1 MNSTGYFVCL
11 LCRASAAWLL
21 LLCPAYSRT
30 TDLESLIEKSRLAMK
45 ESRWEQ
51 ALDFNT
57 QAVTRYGEQDPLRL
71 FGPQFGVIYFH
82 KGTCEMKLKKWTEA
96 MRSFE
101 ICYRDFPNNGE
112 ISGRPNPVQKMAL
125 LKWGEAAM
133 GAGNWELAVNRF
145 SKFIAERDRSN
156 DTFAQVA
163 FYINN
168 AVCQYKLGHIPEG
181 NENLE
186 IAINNQ
192 ENFPTPASGIAA
204 GFQGL
209 VVTAVEQRNEQA
221 LLDFI
226 GKNRGGLVIRSAG
239 KNGYSQAFLKLAG
252 DALAAGMQRA
262 SIAIYQIVPGFPAT
276 TPGVESPDSVS
287 LQAAALIH
295 ERNGNV
301 RGAFAAYQLLA
312 MCFPKAANRE
322 DLLYHLVRTASI
334 VGEMEIARSR
344 ANEIFAKFPNS
355 PHLAEIQA
363 FKTHESVVS
372 QIAAIASPVPPA
384 KADPDSKEFRNAMN
398 LYQGR
403 KYQEAKA
410 AFVQI
415 KIRRKSPSFA
425 AFYEL
430 ECLRKLGDLEGLARA
445 SATFVKDSSLG
456 GNRLRQLEINALW
469 EQVRTKNWA
478 RLEQLAGS
486 RGGEY
491 LPGDQRAQVAFC
503 LGLALENLNRPME
516 ALNAYNTA
524 MVADIGAS
532 EEVARPAALNVL
544 RIYLADHEVQAA
556 IANFGAPSGNQES
569 AGNSR
574 LREAAAVAALFELT
588 LGAGT
593 PLPAE
598 FKGFLKYKGGA

>member
-1 MNSTGYFVCL
+1 MDFHRHIISLFAVMVW
-11 LCRASAAWLL
+11 SV
-21 LLCPAYSRT
+21 PAFSQT
-30 TDLESLIEKSRLAMK
+30 VELESLIEKSRGAMK

-51 ALDFNT
+51 ALDFYN
-57 QAVTRYGEQDPLRL
+57 QAVTRYGHQDPLRL
-71 FGPQFGVIYFH
+71 FGPQFGAIYFH
-82 KGTCEMKLKKWTEA
+82 KGTCEMKLKKWPEA
-96 MRSFE
+96 MQSFE
-101 ICYRDFPNNGE
+101 ICYRDYPNTGVP
-112 ISGRPNPVQKMAL
+112 PNRSNPFQKLAL

-133 GAGNWELAVNRF
+133 GAENWELAVNRF

-156 DTFAQVA
+156 DTFPQGA

-168 AVCQYKLGHIPEG
+168 AVCQYKLGHIAEG

-192 ENFPTPASGIAA
+192 ENFPTPASGVAA
-204 GFQGL
+204 GFHAL
-209 VVTAVEQRNEQA
+209 VSMAIKQRNEQV

-226 GKNRGGLVIRSAG
+226 GKNRGGLFIGSAG
-239 KNGYSQAFLKLAG
+239 KNGYSQSYLKLAG
-252 DALAAGMQRA
+252 DAIAAGMQRA
-262 SIAIYQIVPGFPAT
+262 SLAIYQLVPSLPSVS
-276 TPGVESPDSVS
+276 PGLESPDIIRLPAV
-287 LQAAALIH
+287 ALIH
-295 ERNGNV
+295 EKNGNV

-312 MCFPKAANRE
+312 MCFPNSANRE
-322 DLLYHLVRTASI
+322 GVLYHLVRTASI
-334 VGEMEIARSR
+334 LGEMEIARSR
-344 ANEIFAKFPNS
+344 ANEIFANFPSS

-363 FKTHESVVS
+363 FRTNESVVPTVV
-372 QIAAIASPVPPA
+372 ANASPVSPA
-384 KADPDSKEFRNAMN
+384 KADPDSKEFRCAMN

-415 KIRRKSPSFA
+415 KIRRKSPVSA

-430 ECLRKLGDLEGLARA
+430 ECLRKLGDLEGLAHA
-445 SATFVKDSSLG
+445 SAIFVKDPSLG

-469 EQVRTKNWA
+469 EDVRTKNWA
-478 RLEQLAGS
+478 RLEQRAASRAGDN
-486 RGGEY
+486 
-491 LPGDQRAQVAFC
+491 LPGDQRAQVAYC
-503 LGLALENLNRPME
+503 HGLALENLNRPVA

-524 MVADIGAS
+524 MIADAGAS
-532 EEVARPAALNVL
+532 EEVARQAALKVL
-544 RIYLADHEVQAA
+544 RLHQADPEVQAA
-556 IANFGAPSGNQES
+556 IANWGAPVGNQGS
-569 AGNSR
+569 DGNSR